1 MVDAL
6 VERTGLQPGGAQVE
20 RAHAVPRAMQ
30 VQSNAVPRA
39 MQIRTIAQTQQLPRP
54 IGELLPAQHGAE
66 QGVATPG
73 ARVHEQLL

>member
-1 MVDAL
+1 METTSNL
-6 VERTGLQPGGAQVE
+6 LQQRRDKAQSLAEAGV
-20 RAHAVPRAMQ
+20 RLF
-30 VQSNAVPRA
+30 SNTFKAP
-39 MQIRTIAQTQQLPRP
+39 QP